1 MNKPRAASP
10 SPQMPAPLGDTTSS
24 AGAGRGQASD
34 GTTYFADNSAKEK
47 KRGTATNVVA
57 NPLAA
62 PPVEDYQSPLVKLF
76 GAASPDAPKSHWWL
90 WLLLALLIA
99 LAAWV
104 YYRWKKSFED
114 EERERDER

>member
-1 MNKPRAASP
+1 MGTAMS
-10 SPQMPAPLGDTTSS
+10 SSS
-24 AGAGRGQASD
+24 APKDGSSSGATD
-34 GTTYFADNSAKEK
+34 FVDNHAKEK

-62 PPVEDYQSPLVKLF
+62 PPVEDYQSPLAKLF
-76 GAASPDAPKSHWWL
+76 GAASPDGHKSHWWL

-99 LAAWV
+99 LAGWV

-114 EERERDER
+114 EREHDRD